1 MVNERCC
8 NFLSFVP
15 YSIEQGFKSCRSF
28 QKIKTKIKQ
37 TLSAFSWMIML
48 HYLSQLVDSILEFRS
63 LYWKRIIDIF
73 MHKTYL
79 FVPRSEL
86 LIHCRYITDAGGIE
100 FKSFVEV

>member
-1 MVNERCC
+1 
-8 NFLSFVP
+8 
-15 YSIEQGFKSCRSF
+15 
-28 QKIKTKIKQ
+28 
-37 TLSAFSWMIML
+37 ML

-86 LIHCRYITDAGGIE
+86 LIHRRYITDAGGIE
-100 FKSFVEV
+100 FK

>member
-1 MVNERCC
+1 
-8 NFLSFVP
+8 
-15 YSIEQGFKSCRSF
+15 
-28 QKIKTKIKQ
+28 
-37 TLSAFSWMIML
+37 MIML